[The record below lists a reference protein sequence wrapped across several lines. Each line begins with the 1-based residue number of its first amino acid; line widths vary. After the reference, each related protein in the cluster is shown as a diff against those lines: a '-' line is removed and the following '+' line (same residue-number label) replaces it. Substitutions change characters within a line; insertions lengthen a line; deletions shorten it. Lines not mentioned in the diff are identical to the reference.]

1 MGKINKVFSKSWK
14 VLSDPR
20 HLCTFTVNK
29 KEINEPQAISNALY
43 DFYQT
48 LFKVWLSLS
57 EESIQSPLDKVPLPK
72 LDDNQAL
79 ECEGIINK
87 NELIKALTSMDNNKP
102 PRYDD
107 ITKKNYLKF

>member
-1 MGKINKVFSKSWK
+1 M
-14 VLSDPR
+14 
-20 HLCTFTVNK
+20 
-29 KEINEPQAISNALY
+29 Y

-57 EESIQSPLDKVPLPK
+57 EESIHSPLDKVPPPK

-79 ECEGIINK
+79 ECEGIIK
-87 NELIKALTSMDNNKP
+87 NELIKALTSMDNDKL

-107 ITKKNYLKF
+107 ITKKIIKNFRIFLKNHLML

>member
-1 MGKINKVFSKSWK
+1 M
-14 VLSDPR
+14 
-20 HLCTFTVNK
+20 
-29 KEINEPQAISNALY
+29 
-43 DFYQT
+43 
-48 LFKVWLSLS
+48 SLS

-72 LDDNQAL
+72 LDHNQAL

-87 NELIKALTSMDNNKP
+87 NELIKALTSMDNNKL

>member
-14 VLSDPR
+14 VLGDPR
-20 HLCTFTVNK
+20 HLWTITVYK
-29 KEINEPQAISNALY
+29 KEINEPQVISNALY

-57 EESIQSPLDKVPLPK
+57 EESIHSPLDKVPPPK

-87 NELIKALTSMDNNKP
+87 NELIKALTSMDNDKP
-102 PRYDD
+102 PGMAVLQ
-107 ITKKNYLKF
+107 KKII